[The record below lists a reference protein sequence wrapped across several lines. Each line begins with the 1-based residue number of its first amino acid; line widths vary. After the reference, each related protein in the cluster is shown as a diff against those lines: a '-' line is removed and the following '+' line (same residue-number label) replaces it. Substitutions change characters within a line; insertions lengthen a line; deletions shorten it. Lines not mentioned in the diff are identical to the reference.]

1 VSLNNQDSLSFVA
14 GFPMAKEMVDGAWR
28 KDSVP
33 SPFPLLIKETQE
45 LSEEETNPDEQSIG
59 HLSANV

>member
-1 VSLNNQDSLSFVA
+1 
-14 GFPMAKEMVDGAWR
+14 MAKEMVDGAWR

-59 HLSANV
+59 HLSANVWINILRLLIDLLR